1 MEEEC
6 GKAEHRLVLARGL
19 KSSHLYTVGAN
30 LNRDVAGNMKT
41 EKKEECLTTRRELA
55 ATISTLIK
63 HICKMIQ

>member
-41 EKKEECLTTRRELA
+41 EKKRRVPNYKERA
-55 ATISTLIK
+55 SSYHK
-63 HICKMIQ
+63 HLN